1 MAVELIDRPEAES
14 SDRFAVEGMVAVVV
28 GHRFAA
34 EVSDI
39 EV

>member
-1 MAVELIDRPEAES
+1 MAVELIGRPEAKP
-14 SDRFAVEGMVAVVV
+14 SDRFAVEGTAAVVL